1 MVPLLL
7 VLMLVLLIVLLVLA
21 MPGTILGVR
30 GGREVGLRVYIV
42 VRVSSKRRNAI
53 LAPSWSPLGVL
64 LGPFWGPL
72 GAHLGSLGALLGLFG
87 EAWEASW
94 GRLGPHG

>member
-1 MVPLLL
+1 MVS
-7 VLMLVLLIVLLVLA
+7 
-21 MPGTILGVR
+21 
-30 GGREVGLRVYIV
+30 
-42 VRVSSKRRNAI
+42 VSSKRRNAI

-94 GRLGPHG
+94 VGHLPPIFIHFIDFFKFRGPGGPSGLEV